1 MYFILDHLFQAGLTT
16 TVIMVLIWILRK
28 YWSSYL
34 EQSALQNFVERNAY
48 LAEKGKQ
55 AATKEDIEQI
65 TRQIESV
72 KTEHLSLLE
81 LLKLELSKKGTIHRL
96 RMEKEFETL
105 TLAWDALANLQFA
118 TEQLF
123 PSGLQPRLEGD
134 QRLNQVEERANAF
147 YQAHNACRNAIH
159 KNKPFFPDDLD
170 KVVFKILHIAQQVH
184 AHFSN
189 GINAETGII
198 PPHAYDGARPLLTT
212 FHELLEDA
220 SLRIKG
226 HLVV

>member
-1 MYFILDHLFQAGLTT
+1 MQFILNHLLQAGLTT
-16 TVIMVLIWILRK
+16 TVLIVLIWILRK

-34 EQSALQNFVERNAY
+34 EQAATQNFAERNAY

-55 AATKEDIEQI
+55 SATKEDIEQI

-72 KTEHLSLLE
+72 RTEHLSLLE

-105 TLAWDALANLQFA
+105 TLAWDALAKLQFA

-123 PSGLQPRLEGD
+123 PSGLQPRLESD
-134 QRLNQVEERANAF
+134 QRRIQVEERANAF
-147 YQAHNACRNAIH
+147 YQAYDACRNAIH
-159 KNKPFFPDDLD
+159 KHKPFFPDDLD
-170 KVVFKILHIAQQVH
+170 KVLFKILQTAQQVH

-198 PPHAYDGARPLLTT
+198 PSHAYDGARPLLTT
-212 FHELLEDA
+212 FHELLEDT
-220 SLRIKG
+220 SLRIKE
-226 HLVV
+226 HLDV